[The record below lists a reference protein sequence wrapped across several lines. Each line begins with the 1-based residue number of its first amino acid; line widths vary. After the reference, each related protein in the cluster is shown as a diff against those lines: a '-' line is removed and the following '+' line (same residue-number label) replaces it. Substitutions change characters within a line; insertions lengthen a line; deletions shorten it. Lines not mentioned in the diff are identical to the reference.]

1 MCTKRRAVLQFRHC
15 VEWFAKK
22 EILNSHKKKKVH
34 SVVKHSQRTYIKYVH
49 HVQIH
54 KGQHKFLVVFR
65 KKIEF
70 LTACRLV
77 KEKSWGFFWGG
88 GRWMSA
94 ARSAGV
100 RQACKDVARR
110 PAILS
115 LGVSDGPVL
124 LSQVKPQLT
133 LVSEVEVTFFTLK

>member
-1 MCTKRRAVLQFRHC
+1 
-15 VEWFAKK
+15 
-22 EILNSHKKKKVH
+22 
-34 SVVKHSQRTYIKYVH
+34 
-49 HVQIH
+49 
-54 KGQHKFLVVFR
+54 
-65 KKIEF
+65 
-70 LTACRLV
+70 
-77 KEKSWGFFWGG
+77 
-88 GRWMSA
+88 MSA

-100 RQACKDVARR
+100 RQACNDVAGR

>member
-1 MCTKRRAVLQFRHC
+1 
-15 VEWFAKK
+15 
-22 EILNSHKKKKVH
+22 
-34 SVVKHSQRTYIKYVH
+34 
-49 HVQIH
+49 
-54 KGQHKFLVVFR
+54 
-65 KKIEF
+65 
-70 LTACRLV
+70 
-77 KEKSWGFFWGG
+77 
-88 GRWMSA
+88 MSA